1 MASIREIDDGVSILS
16 PNCADHRA
24 TLRSDQRSALNSV
37 LITADD
43 LNRHGGSVEQSI
55 G

>member
-1 MASIREIDDGVSILS
+1 MASIREIDDGVAILS
-16 PNCADHRA
+16 SNCADHRA
-24 TLRSDQRSALNSV
+24 TPRGNQRSALNSV

-43 LNRHGGSVEQSI
+43 LNRLGDSVEQSI